1 METERP
7 LACLLSYGVHVIWS
21 LDVGPL
27 PSPA

>member
-1 METERP
+1 METER
-7 LACLLSYGVHVIWS
+7 LACLVSYGVHVIWS